1 MGLKYQ
7 MFVTNIPAEQL
18 FNQLVK
24 LGGIDETELM
34 HKDMKFDKK
43 QLEDLMN
50 IHKLKMSMDEKYNVF
65 MDIIN
70 KKPDDKELAKYQERE
85 RGKDVTHISIWF
97 MSLPSNKNF
106 TFGSFTYYTFF
117 IEKFHVL
124 VASLFHHANVPE
136 WIFLGYHHSSND
148 GQIALI
154 KPTQNDFD
162 VTDFIIKES
171 EKEKF
176 EKYATR
182 VENKIK
188 YPIMDIHNYIS
199 DSSDDPLP
207 WEYQVSFPLTKKEK
221 KKEKKEHVNNRKSS
235 T

>member
-1 MGLKYQ
+1 MVLKYQ

-65 MDIIN
+65 MDTIN

-117 IEKFHVL
+117 IEKFHAL
-124 VASLFHHANVPE
+124 VASLFYQAKIKE
-136 WIFLGYHHSSND
+136 WIFQGYHHGSND
-148 GQIALI
+148 GQILLI
-154 KPTQNDFD
+154 KLIEDDFD
-162 VTDFIIKES
+162 ITDFVIKKS
-171 EKEKF
+171 EQEKF
-176 EKYATR
+176 EKYAKR

-199 DSSDDPLP
+199 DSSDEPLP
-207 WEYQVSFPLTKKEK
+207 WEYQVSFPVK